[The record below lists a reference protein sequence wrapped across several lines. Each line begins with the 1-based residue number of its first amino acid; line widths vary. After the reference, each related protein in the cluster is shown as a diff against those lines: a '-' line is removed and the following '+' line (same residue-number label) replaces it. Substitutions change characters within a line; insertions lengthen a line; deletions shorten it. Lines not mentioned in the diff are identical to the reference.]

1 MPKLLLSILFLLV
14 TLVANGQ
21 NTVAEEVVKIDAS
34 SATVHSWFQQ
44 IERQTKITL
53 SYNPSLINLN
63 QRIGIGVSGKMKVS
77 QLLGIILN
85 NYEYNLIPLDNRKL
99 LIQIKD
105 GKKPAKPIK
114 RETPIEDL
122 LLSINIK
129 SATVKD
135 WFKLIEQQGHLS
147 LSYPSDRINLA
158 RIVKFQRYGKITV
171 KQLIATLL
179 KDYEYKLS
187 VGEGRQLKIDIVKA
201 KVVFLTGVV
210 EETETGEKLFGATVS
225 IADKNGNKTF
235 TATDK
240 NGVFSLITERGATT
254 LTISCMGYSP
264 YEQTFDIRDNTQK
277 TITLA
282 PIPYQIKAVQVQQ
295 RKSKEDFTDAMP
307 SNMLSFSNSDL
318 FSQIRILPGVSLST
332 ANTGYNVAGGGTDEN
347 LILLEGIP
355 VYSPNHLNTLLPI
368 FNGDATKSV
377 SFYNGYIPTQYEGR
391 LSSVMDVKL
400 RNGNKNKFEHTASFD
415 VASVSAVS
423 EGPIAKN
430 KLSYLVGARRS
441 WLDLFDK
448 YFGAD
453 KYSTHIFDDVN
464 AKLSWDMDSVTT
476 LQLSV
481 YNSNDKYKELS
492 KEYKNAVL
500 EWNTQLYALQFNT
513 IINRRL
519 TNSSSLAYT
528 YNGSSAD
535 AKAFVLRADKFVES
549 GSRHFYA
556 NTDFSC
562 QLNSHYKLNWG
573 LKTDFGQYKIAGFG
587 RGLYNEKE
595 HVKQLS
601 LFVDNKIYF
610 NNWLYMQAGLH
621 YVFYAPNNYKNYRS
635 LQPRLILKATANSN
649 NLFYLTFS
657 RMEQFFH
664 HVLVSNISA
673 PFDFIMPS
681 IKNFKPLM
689 STHYEV
695 GWKHYMRIGIIELS
709 AYYKRRNNL
718 LAFRPNSFIEDSR
731 WDKYIMAG
739 NGESYGLNLY
749 MFNQWH
755 RLSWQLSYG
764 FSKSREWYA
773 ELPQLGK
780 IPSLFDLPHSFN
792 AFFSYK
798 MFRHST
804 FTIGGTVYS
813 GKFPYDSFYGDANN
827 RLETFRT
834 QRDPTRYR
842 IDASYDFRKE
852 FKHSKFFLRFGLYNI
867 LGNPSKD
874 ELSFNFSYKLSGGC
888 IPFGA
893 ITYKF

>member
-1 MPKLLLSILFLLV
+1 
-14 TLVANGQ
+14 
-21 NTVAEEVVKIDAS
+21 
-34 SATVHSWFQQ
+34 
-44 IERQTKITL
+44 
-53 SYNPSLINLN
+53 
-63 QRIGIGVSGKMKVS
+63 
-77 QLLGIILN
+77 
-85 NYEYNLIPLDNRKL
+85 
-99 LIQIKD
+99 
-105 GKKPAKPIK
+105 
-114 RETPIEDL
+114 
-122 LLSINIK
+122 
-129 SATVKD
+129 
-135 WFKLIEQQGHLS
+135 
-147 LSYPSDRINLA
+147 
-158 RIVKFQRYGKITV
+158 
-171 KQLIATLL
+171 
-179 KDYEYKLS
+179 
-187 VGEGRQLKIDIVKA
+187 
-201 KVVFLTGVV
+201 
-210 EETETGEKLFGATVS
+210 
-225 IADKNGNKTF
+225 
-235 TATDK
+235 
-240 NGVFSLITERGATT
+240 
-254 LTISCMGYSP
+254 
-264 YEQTFDIRDNTQK
+264 
-277 TITLA
+277 
-282 PIPYQIKAVQVQQ
+282 VQQ

-601 LFVDNKIYF
+601 LFVDNKIYL

-798 MFRHST
+798 MSRHST

-842 IDASYDFRKE
+842 IDASYDLRKE
-852 FKHSKFFLRFGLYNI
+852 FKRSKFFLRFGLYNI